1 MPLVS
6 EKGATNQG
14 QRRDLSE
21 MLYQADKKKCPL
33 KSAIKKGKYP
43 AAFKAEWAHDS
54 FDDPKIDGVVEGKD
68 VTEFEDAFP
77 KYGLLSSYIHK
88 LRRTAMVSDLQEE
101 VADPAGIG
109 QKKSMA
115 KATAKKL
122 IEIGRDLETLLL
134 SDRDA
139 QAGAGTA
146 KAYETRG
153 LLKWTDANAAGACPI
168 PEYYRTPT
176 GSVFSGAAVNT
187 LTERKFT
194 DMMQAR
200 YDEVGEPIDLRMYC
214 GTALRSHISQ
224 FSTLAP
230 EVTDM
235 VVVRRHNSSKQDVL
249 SQKVT
254 MVETEFGSFSLH
266 NSSFINI
273 GGNPKSV
280 ASRHQGIAFDM
291 GNLELNMTKAPTWKP
306 LQDNGGGPRGLIET
320 IVMLRVANPLDLMR
334 VNPSNGQ

>member
-6 EKGATNQG
+6 EQG
-14 QRRDLSE
+14 STKVGQKRDLSE
-21 MLYQADKKKCPL
+21 QLYQADKKKCPF
-33 KSAIKKGKYP
+33 KSAIKKGKRP
-43 AAFKAEWAHDS
+43 GAFMAEWAHDS
-54 FDDPKIDGVVEGKD
+54 FDDPRINGVAEGKD

-115 KATAKKL
+115 KAVAKKL

-134 SDRDA
+134 SDNQS
-139 QAGAGTA
+139 QAGIGSV
-146 KAYETRG
+146 KPYETRG
-153 LLKWTDANAAGACPI
+153 LLRWTDANATGANPI
-168 PEYYRTPT
+168 PEHYRTPT
-176 GSVFSGAAVNT
+176 GSVFSGAAVST

-194 DMMQAR
+194 DMMQSH
-200 YDEVGEPIDLRMYC
+200 YDEVGEPIDLMMYC
-214 GTALRSHISQ
+214 GTALRAHISQ
-224 FSTLAP
+224 FAVLSP
-230 EVTDM
+230 EVADM
-235 VVVRRHNSSKQDVL
+235 VTVRRHNSAKQDTL

-254 MVETEFGSFSLH
+254 VIETEFGNVKLG

-273 GGNPKSV
+273 GGDPKST

-291 GNLELNMTKAPTWKP
+291 SNCELNITKAPTWKP
-306 LQDNGGGPRGLIET
+306 LQDNGGGPRGLIDT
-320 IVMLRVANPLDLMR
+320 IFMLRVGNPLGLMR